1 MAADSAHMAADA
13 EIEAFRREVSGV
25 YAEAQKTASRTLAE
39 YLERF
44 REQDDAW
51 RERVARGE
59 ATEAQWKSWRR
70 GKILTGRRYR
80 VVLKQ
85 VAEGYT
91 HANEIA
97 MDALEGRLPGVYA
110 ENYNYG
116 TFQAYSAARVDDA
129 FALQDASTVQR
140 LLTDHDS
147 YLPKPSVN
155 VAKDMAW
162 NRRLI
167 ANQITQGVLLGES
180 IPKIAKRMQD
190 VTGANR
196 AAAVRLARTSTTAAE
211 NAGRVDSYRRAQ
223 SLGIELKQ
231 EWLATLDG
239 RTRSSHR
246 KLDGEKVEVGEKF
259 SNGCRYPGDPE
270 APYAETCNCRC
281 TLIAAVEGIDY
292 SDGKRW
298 SRLPEGMTYEE
309 WKAGKPAVTG
319 AKPANRTISEFM
331 DMPGTKRK
339 LDVAGVSPT
348 EARKRLTEQLK
359 EYGIPS
365 GSFRKMSAGDQ
376 QKVLDTA
383 LARIRRIA
391 GKPDMSASVYSRLN
405 GDQRDAVKGILK
417 RSDKA
422 ARSVYLKHERDFVL
436 LNGGWG
442 GTAHYSPADGG
453 VRLNL
458 ERVFSK
464 DGLRPQGTT
473 WFHEFGHMVD
483 GLNSNISET
492 YKGGAFAKT
501 IKKEANAYI
510 DARNKEMR
518 EGFKKAV
525 EAEDLDWLQSNGYLD
540 KWRVDFL
547 RKNPERIDLALSTLH
562 HSKKDAYRS
571 VADEIGKMGHA
582 QKADLSDLIC
592 GATLNKCEDGWYHDR
607 GYWRPKGSGED
618 FTLMRLSHEGFAEF
632 FSAHTANPESL
643 AVLRKYLPE
652 SSKIFEEMLEE
663 LI

>member
-1 MAADSAHMAADA
+1 MAKDSAHEFSDA
-13 EIEAFRREVSGV
+13 EIRAFEREVEGV
-25 YAEAQKTASRTLAE
+25 YGEASKTAYANLKRYLAQFE
-39 YLERF
+39 ADDEKMRGRLE
-44 REQDDAW
+44 A
-51 RERVARGE
+51 GE
-59 ATEAQWKSWRR
+59 ITKAQYRSWRS
-70 GKILTGRRYR
+70 GKIAAGRRYR
-80 VVLKQ
+80 IVLKQ
-85 VAEGYT
+85 CAEAMT
-91 HANEIA
+91 HANVVAAAAI
-97 MDALEGRLPGVYA
+97 EGRLPEVYA

-116 TFQAYSAARVDDA
+116 TWQVESAVGWDTA

-211 NAGRVDSYRRAQ
+211 NVGRVDSYRRAQ

-281 TLIAAVEGIDY
+281 TLIAAVDGVDY

-298 SRLPEGMTYEE
+298 SRLPDGMTYEE

-339 LDVAGVSPT
+339 LDVAGVSRT
-348 EARKRLTEQLK
+348 EARKRLSRQL
-359 EYGIPS
+359 EDYGIPS

-376 QKVLDTA
+376 QKALDAA
-383 LARIRRIA
+383 LWSAREGA
-391 GKPDMSASVYSRLN
+391 GPKGLHPIEHSGEYAVDMSKVASKGYRAKVV
-405 GDQRDAVKGILK
+405 DAVGGDAADGVHASIKRILTH
-417 RSDKA
+417 R
-422 ARSVYLKHERDFVL
+422 
-436 LNGGWG
+436 G
-442 GTAHYSPADGG
+442 GTNG
-453 VRLNL
+453 
-458 ERVFSK
+458 
-464 DGLRPQGTT
+464 
-473 WFHEFGHMVD
+473 
-483 GLNSNISET
+483 
-492 YKGGAFAKT
+492 
-501 IKKEANAYI
+501 
-510 DARNKEMR
+510 
-518 EGFKKAV
+518 
-525 EAEDLDWLQSNGYLD
+525 EDLYA
-540 KWRVDFL
+540 
-547 RKNPERIDLALSTLH
+547 IDLATGRTVTSCVNSSVGSAVVPPAKFGKKVAAAIEDGRCVALLH
-562 HSKKDAYRS
+562 NHPKSGIPSAADLRAVGDKGCSLGIIAAHDGSIYTFRKVSEPDSIYN
-571 VADEIGKMGHA
+571 VTQGDLDEICGLYHGGK
-582 QKADLSDLIC
+582 
-592 GATLNKCEDGWYHDR
+592 
-607 GYWRPKGSGED
+607 
-618 FTLMRLSHEGFAEF
+618 RLLRAIRERIGFEIEHIA
-632 FSAHTANPESL
+632 
-643 AVLRKYLPE
+643 
-652 SSKIFEEMLEE
+652 
-663 LI
+663 

>member
-1 MAADSAHMAADA
+1 MAADEAHEAADA
-13 EIEAFRREVSGV
+13 EIEAFRREVSGI
-25 YAEAQKTASRTLAE
+25 YAEAQKTASKTLTE

-44 REQDDAW
+44 REEDDAW
-51 RERVARGE
+51 RDRVARGE

-97 MDALEGRLPGVYA
+97 MDALEGRLPEVYA

-116 TFQAYSAARVDDA
+116 TWQAYSAAGVDDA

-155 VAKDMAW
+155 VAKDTAW

-211 NAGRVDSYRRAQ
+211 NAGRVDSYKRAKG
-223 SLGIELKQ
+223 LGIDLKQ

-246 KLDGEKVEVGEKF
+246 KLDGEKVEIGEKF

-281 TLIAAVEGIDY
+281 TLIAAVEGVDY

-298 SRLPEGMTYEE
+298 SKLPEGMTYEE
-309 WKAGKPAVTG
+309 WKAGKPAVNG
-319 AKPANRTISEFM
+319 AKPVNRTISEFM
-331 DMPGTKRK
+331 EMPGTKRK
-339 LDVAGVSPT
+339 LDVAGVSKT

-365 GSFRKMSAGDQ
+365 SGFRKMSAGDQ
-376 QKVLDTA
+376 QKVLDTV
-383 LARIRRIA
+383 LAPGSTPIVNGRRVFKEIKGEHSA
-391 GKPDMSASVYSRLN
+391 GSDLAKVNPNFKTEKDKDGRYSHNCQRCVPAYEARRRGLDVVAKPVKMNKWGKISAYDPFARAESYKKVFPGATWKRGGDKPEKEITSFLLAIN
-405 GDQRDAVKGILK
+405 GDARAEVSVAWDQGLCGKSGRHVFVAEKTGNAIKFIDPQSGDEDVSWYFGIIKAEETEFARVDDA
-417 RSDKA
+417 
-422 ARSVYLKHERDFVL
+422 
-436 LNGGWG
+436 
-442 GTAHYSPADGG
+442 
-453 VRLNL
+453 
-458 ERVFSK
+458 
-464 DGLRPQGTT
+464 
-473 WFHEFGHMVD
+473 EFG
-483 GLNSNISET
+483 
-492 YKGGAFAKT
+492 
-501 IKKEANAYI
+501 
-510 DARNKEMR
+510 
-518 EGFKKAV
+518 
-525 EAEDLDWLQSNGYLD
+525 
-540 KWRVDFL
+540 
-547 RKNPERIDLALSTLH
+547 
-562 HSKKDAYRS
+562 
-571 VADEIGKMGHA
+571 
-582 QKADLSDLIC
+582 DLIDEC
-592 GATLNKCEDGWYHDR
+592 LTTR
-607 GYWRPKGSGED
+607 G
-618 FTLMRLSHEGFAEF
+618 
-632 FSAHTANPESL
+632 
-643 AVLRKYLPE
+643 
-652 SSKIFEEMLEE
+652 
-663 LI
+663 

>member
-13 EIEAFRREVSGV
+13 EIEEFRREVSGV

-44 REQDDAW
+44 RERDDAW

-59 ATEAQWKSWRR
+59 ATEAQWKAWRR

-91 HANEIA
+91 HANVVAAAAI
-97 MDALEGRLPGVYA
+97 EGRLPEVYA

-116 TFQAYSAARVDDA
+116 TFQAYSAAGVDDA

-155 VAKDMAW
+155 VAKDTAW

-211 NAGRVDSYRRAQ
+211 NTGRVDSYRRAQ

-331 DMPGTKRK
+331 GMPGTKRK
-339 LDVAGVSPT
+339 LDTAGVSVT

-376 QKVLDTA
+376 QKALDAA
-383 LARIRRIA
+383 LARNFANGARGGNRRKLTDAEVETVRAAADELSIPTERLTFNSRPT
-391 GKPDMSASVYSRLN
+391 GYSMVTKKVNVGGDVFPDEDSTNNRDRLSVKAVLAHEYYGHAAFPDSSYPIGHWADEFRASYHAAMTAPGL
-405 GDQRDAVKGILK
+405 
-417 RSDKA
+417 SDE
-422 ARSVYLKHERDFVL
+422 ERASL
-436 LNGGWG
+436 
-442 GTAHYSPADGG
+442 
-453 VRLNL
+453 
-458 ERVFSK
+458 
-464 DGLRPQGTT
+464 
-473 WFHEFGHMVD
+473 MVD
-483 GLNSNISET
+483 AYQRASEAGVKVRYT
-492 YKGGAFAKT
+492 KSYRKLV
-501 IKKEANAYI
+501 Y
-510 DARNKEMR
+510 
-518 EGFKKAV
+518 
-525 EAEDLDWLQSNGYLD
+525 GY
-540 KWRVDFL
+540 
-547 RKNPERIDLALSTLH
+547 
-562 HSKKDAYRS
+562 
-571 VADEIGKMGHA
+571 
-582 QKADLSDLIC
+582 
-592 GATLNKCEDGWYHDR
+592 
-607 GYWRPKGSGED
+607 
-618 FTLMRLSHEGFAEF
+618 
-632 FSAHTANPESL
+632 
-643 AVLRKYLPE
+643 
-652 SSKIFEEMLEE
+652 
-663 LI
+663 